1 MSNNLRSP
9 SSDASQHD
17 HTDDADVTLPQ
28 CDGAD
33 DADALLPLNALPI
46 DFHMEDDILLND
58 EQKHHCVSFYQA
70 ALSSFLVQA
79 GYASMMMKE
88 KWEMTRAAYTSSQ
101 L

>member
-33 DADALLPLNALPI
+33 DANWADDTNAPQSLDALPL
-46 DFHMEDDILLND
+46 DFHMEDDIWLND
-58 EQKHHCVSFYQA
+58 EQKIIA
-70 ALSSFLVQA
+70 
-79 GYASMMMKE
+79 
-88 KWEMTRAAYTSSQ
+88 
-101 L
+101 